1 MLMSLGLLLVIIF
14 LASFIITMVG
24 LWGVDLPSPLFVL
37 LKLPVT
43 TAVSASL
50 FLNGIAAISAA
61 IIYFRHYEGLC
72 GILVR
77 L

>member
-1 MLMSLGLLLVIIF
+1 MLMPLALLFVIIF
-14 LASFIITMVG
+14 LASFILTMVG
-24 LWGVDLPSPLFVL
+24 LWGGVVVPSPLFVL

-72 GILVR
+72 DIR
-77 L
+77 I